1 MNNIKYS
8 IIVVDDKQKYW
19 VDDYEDLSTKAKSVR
34 YDFENKQQLQQ
45 GLDDIPYDEGYWIF
59 LIDENNNTLI
69 SGTFDDVVYEYVEE
83 EIS

>member
-1 MNNIKYS
+1 MNNFKYS

-19 VDDYEDLSTKAKSVR
+19 VDDYEDLSPKAKSVR
-34 YDFENKQQLQQ
+34 YDFENKQQLLQ

-69 SGTFDDVVYEYVEE
+69 SGTFDDAVYEYVEE
-83 EIS
+83 EI

>member
-19 VDDYEDLSTKAKSVR
+19 VDDYEDLSPKAKSVR

-83 EIS
+83 EI

>member
-8 IIVVDDKQKYW
+8 IIVVDDKEKYW
-19 VDDYEDLSTKAKSVR
+19 VDDYEDLSPKAKSVR

-45 GLDDIPYDEGYWIF
+45 GLDDIPYDEGYWIL

-83 EIS
+83 EI